1 MNQVVQLPDGLRDT
15 LQFRFYIVLLRK
27 IASSKFWLLLSGESV
42 HACGVSEEST
52 IAADSF
58 RIVGGVDAPDGAWP
72 WMVALYY
79 GNHFAC
85 GGSLVQP
92 DIVVTAAHCIANKYM
107 SSAYSVL
114 INSNK
119 LGSGRRIKVKSLHP
133 HPFFNKSIRPA
144 YDIAVL
150 QLLKPAV
157 ENSSKSLV
165 CLPTSDVAP
174 GQKCIV
180 TGWGRTVE
188 GGSPSKMLQQIKVP
202 ILTNA
207 ECNAPSRY
215 SGFVSPTMFCAG
227 FDEGGRDSCQGD
239 SGGPL
244 VCEQDGIWELRG
256 TVSWGIGCARPMRPG
271 VYSRKSKKK
280 HTFPP
285 VTEKLATMQYFSFLC
300 PLYCFKH

>member
-1 MNQVVQLPDGLRDT
+1 MG
-15 LQFRFYIVLLRK
+15 IRK
-27 IASSKFWLLLSGESV
+27 CVMSDRSITCILYVFVIFCFIASVLESV
-42 HACGVSEEST
+42 YACGVSEEST
-52 IAADSF
+52 VAANSF
-58 RIVGGVDAPDGAWP
+58 RIVGGVDAPVGAWP
-72 WMVALYY
+72 WMVAVYY

-92 DIVVTAAHCIANKYM
+92 DIVVTAAHCIVNKYM

-119 LGSGRRIKVKSLHP
+119 LGSGRRIKVKSVHP

-180 TGWGRTVE
+180 TGWGRTFE
-188 GGSPSKMLQQIKVP
+188 GGSPSKILQQIKVP
-202 ILTNA
+202 ILSNA

-271 VYSRKSKKK
+271 VYSRVYVFKKWISYIVYSIRK
-280 HTFPP
+280 RN
-285 VTEKLATMQYFSFLC
+285 
-300 PLYCFKH
+300 

>member
-1 MNQVVQLPDGLRDT
+1 MSNKSIACILYVVVIFCL
-15 LQFRFYIVLLRK
+15 
-27 IASSKFWLLLSGESV
+27 IAFGESV

-79 GNHFAC
+79 
-85 GGSLVQP
+85 
-92 DIVVTAAHCIANKYM
+92 
-107 SSAYSVL
+107 VL

-119 LGSGRRIKVKSLHP
+119 LGSGRRIKVKSVHP

>member
-1 MNQVVQLPDGLRDT
+1 MSNKSIACIL
-15 LQFRFYIVLLRK
+15 YIVVIFCL
-27 IASSKFWLLLSGESV
+27 IAFGESV

-119 LGSGRRIKVKSLHP
+119 LGSGRRIK
-133 HPFFNKSIRPA
+133 
-144 YDIAVL
+144 
-150 QLLKPAV
+150 LLKPAV

-188 GGSPSKMLQQIKVP
+188 GGSPSKILQQIKVP

-271 VYSRKSKKK
+271 VYSRVYVFKKWISYIVHSIRK
-280 HTFPP
+280 RN
-285 VTEKLATMQYFSFLC
+285 
-300 PLYCFKH
+300 